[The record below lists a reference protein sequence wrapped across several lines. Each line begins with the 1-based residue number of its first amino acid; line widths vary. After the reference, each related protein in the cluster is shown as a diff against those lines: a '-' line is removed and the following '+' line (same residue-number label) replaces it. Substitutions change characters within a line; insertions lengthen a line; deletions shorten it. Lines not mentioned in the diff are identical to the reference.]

1 MRIICQMVLHKII
14 YITSPYIHKWCCVIN
29 IRFDS
34 QAAVITNLITIIRT
48 EQMKFGCDHSYTFW
62 TIHGIFPMTLGWQTI
77 INTFSLIK
85 SILLHS
91 THSVLN
97 RNKITFAKAICQKAK
112 VFHVLFKLWKFTFLK
127 LSNTLCIAY
136 I

>member
-14 YITSPYIHKWCCVIN
+14 YITLPYIYKWCCVIN
-29 IRFDS
+29 IPFDT

-48 EQMKFGCDHSYTFW
+48 EQMKFGCDHSHTFW

>member
-1 MRIICQMVLHKII
+1 MKI
-14 YITSPYIHKWCCVIN
+14 
-29 IRFDS
+29 
-34 QAAVITNLITIIRT
+34 
-48 EQMKFGCDHSYTFW
+48 GCDHSHTFW
-62 TIHGIFPMTLGWQTI
+62 TIHSIFPMTLGWQTI

-136 I
+136 IYIIIIHNLVRRINPVQKWLNVVCDGTKQTENEFEFREQHQITLDEFN